1 MRERIII
8 DRCFVARKLC
18 TKYNTRSVNR
28 TVAEIV
34 IDLDKNKTIKRNVTQ
49 LHKWRSC
56 FYLQ

>member
-49 LHKWRSC
+49 LHK
-56 FYLQ
+56 